1 MIRRIGLMRA
11 KELALTGRF
20 LGADEALAWG
30 FVNRVVAPERLRA
43 EAEALARE
51 MLACVPEALVAYKRL
66 LDAEAGVTLAEALRI
81 ERAASMANN
90 IPVPRADIDARLAR
104 LRGRKR

>member
-1 MIRRIGLMRA
+1 
-11 KELALTGRF
+11 
-20 LGADEALAWG
+20 
-30 FVNRVVAPERLRA
+30 
-43 EAEALARE
+43 
-51 MLACVPEALVAYKRL
+51 
-66 LDAEAGVTLAEALRI
+66 LRI